1 MVKNDNIKKQITELI
16 YNKII
21 KNRFPIIM
29 PILI

>member
-16 YNKII
+16 IKII